1 MTLYAY
7 ASVHVF
13 DTFNDFVFYGHVL
26 SLINPETVTR
36 LRVTKSPETGG
47 SLIAP
52 YKRRGFSVRNAGIR
66 RVDNPSPPRRVIP
79 QKIRMESKGVERK
92 LNRGFIM
99 VWIRDFEGYCPLKEV
114 SCNQCF

>member
-1 MTLYAY
+1 VTLYAY

-66 RVDNPSPPRRVIP
+66 RVDNPSPPEAGNSAEDTNGVEGGRTEIKPWIHHGMDTGFRRVLSP
-79 QKIRMESKGVERK
+79 QGSR
-92 LNRGFIM
+92 L
-99 VWIRDFEGYCPLKEV
+99 
-114 SCNQCF
+114 